1 MTNQLGIPCDVS
13 FLFFCH
19 SFRSCISQYYVAAAS
34 YCETVFL
41 FLLNDCYQFPI
52 RGDGHP
58 LVTWA
63 YKPVW
68 ERGDKPKNV
77 FPRKSMEALRRS
89 LCFLYRKKVVM
100 SDCRKKK
107 KCFVDLSDA
116 SCTVCSWVSRMES
129 GYFTIYWG
137 HHGHVMVLKSWVQT
151 IGNSNNMYGHHP
163 LHSALCNAYE
173 KVSDGSHRSQQQER
187 TKSATGT
194 GWLNY

>member
-1 MTNQLGIPCDVS
+1 MHFSPHSSTVNTISGDKPAWDSLWR
-13 FLFFCH
+13 FFFFFCH

-77 FPRKSMEALRRS
+77 FPRKYMEALRRS
-89 LCFLYRKKVVM
+89 
-100 SDCRKKK
+100 DCRKKK
-107 KCFVDLSDA
+107 NQIVFCWSLWRILHSVFPSFSFLENKS
-116 SCTVCSWVSRMES
+116 SNYN
-129 GYFTIYWG
+129 GYFTIYWD
-137 HHGHVMVLKSWVQT
+137 HHGHVMLLKNWVQT
-151 IGNSNNMYGHHP
+151 IGNSSNMYGHHP
-163 LHSALCNAYE
+163 LHSQPAAREN
-173 KVSDGSHRSQQQER
+173 
-187 TKSATGT
+187 
-194 GWLNY
+194 